1 MIGEAQNAKWGVLFS
16 PQVADGAAFAA
27 NGYIDTLGWGYAE
40 FLIQTGTLA
49 DTIGTTTAS
58 TAIVIEEC
66 ETTGGTYTEIA
77 AAVLAA
83 AIAADGD
90 DKLYKI
96 DVNLQNRTNKR
107 YMRIKAPTAGSTGAG
122 AYASALAR
130 LSKPMGVAPSTATER
145 GLAANILA

>member
-1 MIGEAQNAKWGVLFS
+1 MIGLAQNAKWGVLFS

-27 NGYIDTLGWGYAE
+27 NGYIDTLGYGYLE
-40 FLIQTGTLA
+40 VIIQTGTLA

-58 TAIVIEEC
+58 TAIVLEEC
-66 ETTGGTYTEIA
+66 ETYNGSYTEIA

-83 AIAADGD
+83 AIAADQD

-96 DVNLQNRTNKR
+96 DINLMNRTNKR
-107 YMRIKAPTAGSTGAG
+107 YMRIKAPTAGATGAG

-130 LSKPMGVAPSTATER
+130 LSMPQGVAPSTATER
-145 GLAANILA
+145 GFVENILA